1 MRLPATARTN
11 VAVHIITYMTASFLR
26 EETCNIVFSEDETM
40 KARIAMQD
48 LIRWYFN
55 GINIVEHIEFIHNEM
70 DGICFVDPQETIQL
84 RHKVFENLDDEIYP
98 ISQEPESEF
107 EKTKQKFFHY
117 DQRLLRKLS
126 LETDLKIV
134 REYIALYKATKPTP
148 EMVMDMFGF
157 SRAEAETVC
166 LVESFTPI
174 YDSLFSFNE
183 DKAYKLVTLT
193 SLFSRDN
200 NDSMQVLKTLILAT
214 VKTHNSIIRLLANKA
229 TASQINSFNFPV
241 KVSIR
246 SRKRLMH
253 IYAYQIFKIR
263 QSYKRE
269 EKRVTSI
276 KEKMNM
282 IKVLEELQNSGEYS
296 PVDCLIMASEITN
309 RDIIQFRDVKPRSMP
324 NHPKGM

>member
-1 MRLPATARTN
+1 MSLPATARTSI
-11 VAVHIITYMTASFLR
+11 AVHIITYMTASFLR
-26 EETCNIVFSEDETM
+26 EETCNIVFSEDETLQ
-40 KARIAMQD
+40 ARVAMQD
-48 LIRWYFN
+48 LIRWDFN
-55 GINIVEHIEFIHNEM
+55 GINIVDQIKVVHDEM

-84 RHKVFENLDDEIYP
+84 RNKVIEYIGAENMP
-98 ISQEPESEF
+98 INQEPEPEY

-117 DQRLLRKLS
+117 DHRLLRKLS

-134 REYIALYKATKPTP
+134 REYIALYRAIKPTP
-148 EMVMDMFGF
+148 DMLMDMFGF
-157 SRAEAETVC
+157 SRAEAESVC

-193 SLFSRDN
+193 SLFARDN
-200 NDSMQVLKTLILAT
+200 QESMQVLKTLILAT
-214 VKTHNSIIRLLANKA
+214 AKTHNSIIRLLANKA

-263 QSYKRE
+263 QSYNRE

-296 PVDCLIMASEITN
+296 PVDCLIRASEITN
-309 RDIIQFRDVKPRSMP
+309 RDIIQFRYVKPRSMP
-324 NHPKGM
+324 NYPKGM